1 MTTIRLTER
10 SEHQK
15 LPAESVMQKKKKKKA
30 LFYPVR
36 MQHLNARGKSH
47 RLTKDS
53 EAVSVVAA

>member
-15 LPAESVMQKKKKKKA
+15 LPADSVMQKKKNKA

-53 EAVSVVAA
+53 EAVSVVAV